1 MAKVTSRAELKD
13 YCLRRLGYPVVE
25 INVEEMQVEDRI
37 SDAMQYYVDYHYD
50 AVSKVYY
57 KHNTTQEDLDNKYI
71 SVPDSLI
78 GVTRILPINNLLSR
92 SYMWDVRYQLI
103 LNNLW
108 DLTST
113 SMVPY
118 TIAMQHIRSLELL
131 FNGEI
136 PLRFQR
142 HENKIHIDAG
152 WGTQQLPVDTMLVI
166 EGYQVIDPEEYN
178 DVYDD
183 RILKKLATALIR
195 RQWGENLIKFKGD
208 LNLPGGLVLNGE
220 QIYGEAVREIE
231 KLEEEFQRRYS
242 GPLEFFLG

>member
-1 MAKVTSRAELKD
+1 MSKVTSRAELKN
-13 YCLRRLGYPVVE
+13 YCLRRLGFPIIE
-25 INVEEMQVEDRI
+25 INVSDEQIEDRI

-50 AVSKVYY
+50 ATSKVYY
-57 KHNTTQEDLDNKYI
+57 KHTVTQEDIDNRYVT
-71 SVPDSLI
+71 VPDSMI
-78 GVTRILPINNLLSR
+78 GVTRILPLNNLLSK
-92 SYMWDVRYQLI
+92 SYMWDIRYQLI

-136 PLRFQR
+136 PIRFQR
-142 HENKIHIDAG
+142 HENKVYIDAG
-152 WGTQQLPVDTMLVI
+152 WGTQQLPPDTVI
-166 EGYQVIDPEEYN
+166 ILEGYQIINPELYQ

-183 RILKKLATALIR
+183 RILKKLSTALIK

-208 LNLPGGLVLNGE
+208 LNLPGGLTLNGQE
-220 QIYGEAVREIE
+220 IYTDSVREIE
-231 KLEEEFQRRYS
+231 QLEAEFQNKYEE
-242 GPLEFFLG
+242 PPIFFMG